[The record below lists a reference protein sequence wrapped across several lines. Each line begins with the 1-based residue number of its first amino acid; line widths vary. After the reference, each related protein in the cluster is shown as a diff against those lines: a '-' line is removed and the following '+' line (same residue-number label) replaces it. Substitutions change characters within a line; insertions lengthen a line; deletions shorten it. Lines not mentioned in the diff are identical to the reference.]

1 MDFFFY
7 HCFIQMQ
14 LLLLS
19 VVLLSLSC
27 IGTSCLRR
35 KSVVSY
41 CVSLWKLAVVNEES
55 YWRFRGVISEAVLGY
70 ENFHTFNL
78 SFKHAKLKVA
88 SFLR

>member
-1 MDFFFY
+1 MDFFY

-27 IGTSCLRR
+27 IGTSCLR

-41 CVSLWKLAVVNEES
+41 CVSLWKFAVVNEES
-55 YWRFRGVISEAVLGY
+55 YWHFRGVISEVVLGY